1 MKKIHPDKYEA
12 LRVELKALNAKYAAL
27 NELFDRLNAAYAD
40 AKKTVQK
47 LITKRDETP
56 PL

>member
-27 NELFDRLNAAYAD
+27 SELFDKLNAAYAD
-40 AKKTVQK
+40 AEKTIQG
-47 LITKRDETP
+47 LITERENSGT
-56 PL
+56 